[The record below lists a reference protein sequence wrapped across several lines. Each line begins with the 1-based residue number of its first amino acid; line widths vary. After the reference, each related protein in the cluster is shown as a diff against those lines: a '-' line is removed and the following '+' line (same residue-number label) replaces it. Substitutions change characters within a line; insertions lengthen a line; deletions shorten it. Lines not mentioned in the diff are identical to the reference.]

1 MRGLVNQVFRFSFFS
16 ALVLGFLI
24 GTPASYEAGAEGP
37 MGSRFNGEILKYE
50 IGFWVF
56 SRLGAGEATFRDIG
70 NGKYSAY
77 HQAQT
82 LGAAAFFSRYRRDIY
97 RSTMGT
103 IHDGKRLIP
112 FQFEEDVI
120 IGGKTRRRT
129 TIYDYAARK
138 VYVETA
144 KDGRSGKEEVDI
156 PFGVLYDDPMT
167 AFYNF
172 RAGVYGKVEPGKNF
186 LIHTVPRDGSR
197 KAIRLLV
204 ATEEEAEK
212 WRARETDKNQKDFF
226 VTVQLDKELVG
237 SLQGLVYTWFSKEMV
252 PISGVAKDVFFWG
265 DITGKLTYRGVLAS
279 SQVFRVALRPGGEA

>member
-1 MRGLVNQVFRFSFFS
+1 MNWVFSFFFFS
-16 ALVLGFLI
+16 ALVFGFFP
-24 GTPASYEAGAEGP
+24 GPPAPWGAESTV
-37 MGSRFNGEILKYE
+37 GSRFNGEMLKYD
-50 IGFWVF
+50 IGFWIF
-56 SRLGAGEATFRDIG
+56 SRLGTGEATFRDLG
-70 NGKYSAY
+70 NGRYSAY

-112 FQFEEDVI
+112 LRFEEDVI
-120 IGGKTRRRT
+120 IAGKTRRRT
-129 TIYDYAARK
+129 TVYDYPARK
-138 VYVETA
+138 VYVDTVKE
-144 KDGRSGKEEVDI
+144 GRPGREEVDI
-156 PFGVLYDDPMT
+156 PFGILYDDPMT

-172 RAGVYGKVEPGKNF
+172 RAGVYGEIEPGKRF
-186 LIHTVPRDGSR
+186 VLHTVPRDGSS
-197 KAIRLLV
+197 KAIRLTV
-204 ATEEEAEK
+204 ATREEAEK

-265 DITGKLTYRGVLAS
+265 DIIGKLTYRGVITPS
-279 SQVFRVALRPGGEA
+279 GTSK